1 MLYTYYFTCLLAS
14 IILSLLYV
22 YKWHKHFEV
31 NITLIFVLIPIANLG
46 YVIES
51 TSKDVD
57 QFIAGTMITYIGGC
71 FLPLFI
77 NLCVLRLCKI
87 HVKRW
92 MRLIVTTISFVTYLF
107 VLTIG
112 RLPYFYKSIEG
123 KMVGNEMVYQK
134 EYGIW
139 HTLLFVVIGCYFVVG
154 LTGIIYAFVKKSE
167 VSRIVLILLILP
179 EALSLFGFWGARLIS
194 RKIEILPILYV
205 VAQLV
210 YLLII
215 RRITFYNINET
226 VIDSMVQTGETGLI
240 SFDLGYRYLGSN
252 ETAKEIIPGLRNLH
266 VDQNLIEC
274 EFLNHNVLH
283 WIKHFKDESES
294 KNLYVI
300 RDPENEENNRAYIV
314 DVNYLYHGS
323 KIKGYDLLLRDDTK
337 NQKYIELLDKYNNEL
352 EEEVDRKTKRIVE
365 MHDNLIMSM
374 AMMVEGRDNSTG
386 GHVKRVSDCTRML
399 IDEIKKDNRFGL
411 SDEFFRDVIK
421 AAPLHDIGKIT
432 VEDAILRKEGKYN
445 DEEYDIMKSHAAE
458 GAKILR
464 KILKDTDDESYKKIA
479 ENVAH
484 YHHER
489 VDGKGY
495 PDHLKG
501 DEIPIEARIVA
512 VADVYD
518 ALACRRV
525 YKGRMSFEEV
535 DSIIMEGMGTQ
546 FDKDLE
552 EYYVKAREHFEEYY
566 TSLQENDADFDKVK

>member
-1 MLYTYYFTCLLAS
+1 MLYTYYFACLLAS

-51 TSKDVD
+51 ASKDIN

-92 MRLIVTTISFVTYLF
+92 MRLIVTTISFVTYIS

-112 RLPYFYKSIEG
+112 KLPYFYKSIEG
-123 KMVGNEMVYQK
+123 EMVGHEMVYQK

-352 EEEVDRKTKRIVE
+352 EEEVNRKTQRIVE

-399 IDEIKKDNRFGL
+399 IDEIKKDNKFGL

-432 VEDAILRKEGKYN
+432 VEDAILRKEGKFN

-458 GAKILR
+458 GAKILH
-464 KILKDTDDESYKKIA
+464 KILDDTDDESYKQIA

-489 VDGKGY
+489 IDGKGY
-495 PDHLKG
+495 PDHLTG
-501 DEIPIEARIVA
+501 DEIPFEARIVA
-512 VADVYD
+512 IADVYD

-525 YKGRMSFEEV
+525 YKGRMSFQEV

>member
-1 MLYTYYFTCLLAS
+1 
-14 IILSLLYV
+14 
-22 YKWHKHFEV
+22 
-31 NITLIFVLIPIANLG
+31 
-46 YVIES
+46 
-51 TSKDVD
+51 
-57 QFIAGTMITYIGGC
+57 
-71 FLPLFI
+71 
-77 NLCVLRLCKI
+77 
-87 HVKRW
+87 
-92 MRLIVTTISFVTYLF
+92 
-107 VLTIG
+107 
-112 RLPYFYKSIEG
+112 
-123 KMVGNEMVYQK
+123 MVGHEMVYQK

-194 RKIEILPILYV
+194 SKIEIIPILYV

-252 ETAKEIIPGLRNLH
+252 ETAKEIIPGLKDLH

-283 WIKHFKDESES
+283 WIKHFKDEAES
-294 KNLYVI
+294 KNLYVV
-300 RDPENEENNRAYIV
+300 RDPENEENNKAYIV

-399 IDEIKKDNRFGL
+399 IEEIKQDNKFGL

-432 VEDAILRKEGKYN
+432 IEDAILRKEGRYDDK
-445 DEEYDIMKSHAAE
+445 EYEIMKTHAAE

-501 DEIPIEARIVA
+501 EEIPIEARIVA

-552 EYYVKAREHFEEYY
+552 EYYVKAREHFEDYY
-566 TSLQENDADFDKVK
+566 TSLQQTDSDFDKVK